1 MALILNEAQAEEPT
15 IFEPSAA
22 AALPL
27 IIPEPAGR
35 KHHHIL
41 PLNEH
46 PSTLPLAPQPPSPNR
61 HPTFLLNNFPHRPH
75 YYQPDSV
82 GAQPGYC
89 LSPVPPS
96 LRHLT
101 NAASPAHRRSACPS
115 GPKTTLTSPA
125 HCPASSAALSSL
137 PSLSTTIASS
147 ASSSSSSSPF
157 EIALLSEHK
166 PAAEDTPSRSQKA
179 APASMIIT
187 KKILPIPPSLSPRVR
202 QIFLNKINS
211 QQAQSCAQLPRR
223 KKKKAVE
230 PLSLPPV

>member
-89 LSPVPPS
+89 LSP
-96 LRHLT
+96 
-101 NAASPAHRRSACPS
+101 
-115 GPKTTLTSPA
+115 
-125 HCPASSAALSSL
+125 
-137 PSLSTTIASS
+137 
-147 ASSSSSSSPF
+147 
-157 EIALLSEHK
+157 HK